1 MKPDPSNEVVRPA
14 MTLELRHAFDIEAHL
29 APTRDLGAMPHGR
42 RRIVPIVGG
51 TVRGQRLEAEVVPGG
66 ADWQHVRGDGVVELV
81 ARYSIRT
88 ADGIEITVTN
98 RGLRRAP
105 PDVMERMAR

>member
-1 MKPDPSNEVVRPA
+1 

-29 APTRDLGAMPHGR
+29 APTRDLGVTPHGR

-51 TVRGQRLEAEVVPGG
+51 TVRGRRLEAEILPGG
-66 ADWQHVRGDGVVELV
+66 ADWQRVRGDGVVELV

-105 PDVMERMAR
+105 PDVMERM